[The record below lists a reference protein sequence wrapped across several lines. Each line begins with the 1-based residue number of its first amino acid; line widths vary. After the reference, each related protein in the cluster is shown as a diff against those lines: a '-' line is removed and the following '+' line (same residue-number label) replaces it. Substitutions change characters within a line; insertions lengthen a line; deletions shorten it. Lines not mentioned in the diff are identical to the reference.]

1 MLKGAKIFDRTKVA
15 PFLRRFC
22 PDFMVARIGDID
34 PADLW
39 LWNVRGV
46 LLDLDN
52 TLLPWKSLEM
62 PEETMEWV
70 RRCQAAGLKLCLV
83 SNTRNLTRLRDM
95 ADLMGLPAVAPAKM
109 KPSRMGFLQ
118 ALELLEVEPEQ
129 AVMIGDQMFTD
140 IWGGNRAGIRTIWVE
155 RMAKREFFGT
165 RFSRMA
171 ERFLSRWIRK
181 GQGV

>member
-1 MLKGAKIFDRTKVA
+1 LLKGAKLFDRTKVT

-22 PDFMVARIGDID
+22 PDFMVERIRDID
-34 PADLW
+34 PQDLISGD
-39 LWNVRGV
+39 VKGV

-52 TLLPWKSLEM
+52 TLLPWKSHDM
-62 PEETMEWV
+62 PTETIDWV
-70 RRCQAAGLKLCLV
+70 RRCQEAGLKLCLV

-95 ADLMGLPAVAPAKM
+95 ADLMGLPAVAPTKM

-118 ALELLEVEPEQ
+118 ALELLEVDAAN

-140 IWGGNRAGIRTIWVE
+140 VWGGNRAGIRTIWVE

>member
-62 PEETMEWV
+62 PEETM
-70 RRCQAAGLKLCLV
+70 
-83 SNTRNLTRLRDM
+83 D
-95 ADLMGLPAVAPAKM
+95 D
-109 KPSRMGFLQ
+109 
-118 ALELLEVEPEQ
+118 
-129 AVMIGDQMFTD
+129 
-140 IWGGNRAGIRTIWVE
+140 
-155 RMAKREFFGT
+155 
-165 RFSRMA
+165 
-171 ERFLSRWIRK
+171 
-181 GQGV
+181 

>member
-1 MLKGAKIFDRTKVA
+1 
-15 PFLRRFC
+15 
-22 PDFMVARIGDID
+22 MVERIRDID
-34 PADLW
+34 PDDLLKW
-39 LWNVRGV
+39 GVRGI

-52 TLLPWKSLEM
+52 TLLPWKSHDM
-62 PEETMEWV
+62 PGETLDWIE
-70 RRCQAAGLKLCLV
+70 RCRAAGLTLCLV

-95 ADLMGLPAVAPAKM
+95 ADLMGLPAVAPSKM
-109 KPSRMGFLQ
+109 KPSRMGFVQ
-118 ALELLEVEPEQ
+118 ALEILELTPAE

-140 IWGGNRAGIRTIWVE
+140 IWGGNRSGIRTIWVE

-171 ERFLSRWIRK
+171 EKFLSRWIKK

>member
-1 MLKGAKIFDRTKVA
+1 MLKGAKLFDRTKVT

-22 PDFMVARIGDID
+22 PDFMVERIRDID
-34 PADLW
+34 PQDLIAW
-39 LWNVRGV
+39 DVKGV

-52 TLLPWKSLEM
+52 TLLPWKSHDM
-62 PEETMEWV
+62 PTETIDWV
-70 RRCQAAGLKLCLV
+70 RRCQEAGLKLCLV

-95 ADLMGLPAVAPAKM
+95 ADLMGLPAVAPTKM

-118 ALELLEVEPEQ
+118 ALELLEVDAAN

-140 IWGGNRAGIRTIWVE
+140 VWGGNRAGIRTIWVE

-171 ERFLSRWIRK
+171 ERLLSRWIRK
-181 GQGV
+181 GQSV

>member
-1 MLKGAKIFDRTKVA
+1 MLKGAKVFDRAKVA

-22 PDFMVARIGDID
+22 PDYMVESIRDLD
-34 PADLW
+34 PDDLIRW
-39 LWNVRGV
+39 GVKGV

-52 TLLPWKSLEM
+52 TLLPWKSHEM
-62 PEETMEWV
+62 PVETMEWV
-70 RRCQAAGLKLCLV
+70 TRCQAVGLKLCLV

-95 ADLMGLPAVAPAKM
+95 ADLMGLPAVAPTKM

-118 ALELLEVEPEQ
+118 ALELLEVAPAD

-140 IWGGNRAGIRTIWVE
+140 VWGGNRAGIRTIWVE

-165 RFSRMA
+165 RFSRMV
-171 ERFLSRWIRK
+171 ERFLSRWISK
-181 GQGV
+181 GHGA